1 MKMSFDAKAAY
12 EHVKNLSFP
21 RATGSQGEKR
31 SVEYISGLFKQL
43 GLDIKIQSFVFSYLP
58 SRLFLRLG
66 LLLQSGI
73 ILAAS
78 GIFDK
83 APIVSVLLILLLN
96 VLLVKASRWGRF
108 QERLYNIKKTGFS
121 KNIIAR
127 KKAEDADIVLI
138 FLAHYDTKSQTMP
151 IWLRFFLYCIG
162 FFGSWLIGLVIV
174 ILTIVEL
181 NGMTNIGWL
190 LAIRHSLLP
199 FSVVLAGI
207 LLSLQF
213 NFSGNKS
220 PGALDNAS
228 GVGVLLELARSL
240 SENPP
245 EKVDLVFVATGA
257 EEDGLVGA
265 MRYMQKYSQDFD
277 PKRSFFINYDGA
289 GAEGKITITT
299 KYGIPPTIAS
309 RKLSELAIKIASQ
322 KGIKASE
329 GYVPIGAG
337 FDQFPIAARGF
348 EAVTI
353 SSGNFGPVIFSIHSS
368 YDCLK
373 NVSLEALQN
382 AGSIGFEL
390 AKQIR
395 CLRWQNGKTARGYK
409 SK

>member
-1 MKMSFDAKAAY
+1 MPFDAKTAY

-21 RATGSQGEKR
+21 RATGSQGEKCA
-31 SVEYISGLFKQL
+31 VEYISGLFKQL
-43 GLDIKIQSFVFSYLP
+43 GLDIEIQNFVFSSLP

-66 LLLQSGI
+66 LLLQGGI
-73 ILAAS
+73 LLTAS

-83 APIVSVLLILLLN
+83 APIVSVLLILLLSI
-96 VLLVKASRWGRF
+96 LLVKASRWGRF
-108 QERLYNIKKTGFS
+108 QERWYNIKQTGFS
-121 KNIIAR
+121 QNIIAK
-127 KKAEDADIVLI
+127 KKAEYADIVLI

-162 FFGSWLIGLVIV
+162 FFGSWLIGLAIV

-181 NGMTNIGWL
+181 HGVTNVGWL
-190 LAIRHSLLP
+190 FVIHHLLLP
-199 FSVVLAGI
+199 FSVALAGV

-240 SENPP
+240 NENPP
-245 EKVDLVFVATGA
+245 EKVNLVFVATGA

-277 PKRSFFINYDGA
+277 PKRSFFINYDGV
-289 GAEGKITITT
+289 GAEGKVTITT
-299 KYGIPPTIAS
+299 KYGIPPAIAS
-309 RKLSELAIKIASQ
+309 RKLSKLAIKSASQ
-322 KGIKASE
+322 KGIKISE

-353 SSGNFGPVIFSIHSS
+353 SSRKFGSAILSVHSS
-368 YDCLK
+368 YDCLE
-373 NVSLEALQN
+373 NVCLEALQN

-409 SK
+409 GK

>member
-1 MKMSFDAKAAY
+1 MKMPFDEKAAY

-31 SVEYISGLFKQL
+31 VVEYISVFFKQL
-43 GLDIKIQSFVFSYLP
+43 GLDIEIQTFVFSYLP

-73 ILAAS
+73 LLVAS

-83 APIVSVLLILLLN
+83 IPIVSVLLILLLS
-96 VLLVKASRWGRF
+96 VLLVKTSRWGRF

-121 KNIIAR
+121 KNIIAER
-127 KKAEDADIVLI
+127 KAKSADIALF
-138 FLAHYDTKSQTMP
+138 FLAHYDTKSQTIP
-151 IWLRFFLYCIG
+151 IWTRFLIYCIG
-162 FFGSWLIGLVIV
+162 FFGSWLIGLAIV
-174 ILTIVEL
+174 ILAIVEL
-181 NGMTNIGWL
+181 NGVINIWWL
-190 LAIRHSLLP
+190 LVIRHSLFP
-199 FSVVLAGI
+199 FSIATAGI
-207 LLSLQF
+207 MLFLQF
-213 NFSGNKS
+213 NLSGNKS

-245 EKVDLVFVATGA
+245 EKVNLVFIATGA

-265 MRYMQKYSQDFD
+265 MRYIQKYNQDFE
-277 PKRSFFINYDGA
+277 PKRSFFVNYDGV
-289 GAEGKITITT
+289 GAEGKVTITT
-299 KYGIPPTIAS
+299 KYGIPPTIVS
-309 RKLSELAIKIASQ
+309 KKLSKLAVQIASQ

-329 GYVPIGAG
+329 GYIPIGAG

-348 EAVTI
+348 EVVTI
-353 SSGNFGPVIFSIHSS
+353 SSGNFGPAILSVHSS
-368 YDCLK
+368 RDCLE

-382 AGSIGFEL
+382 TGSIGFEL

-395 CLRWQNGKTARGYK
+395 CLR
-409 SK
+409 